1 MRKNL
6 IPSRS
11 AQPIALNRRS
21 RVSLSRLRDDT
32 SAVALVEFAF
42 SLPLLMVFMS
52 SGLELVNY
60 VIAVKRIGEISV
72 MVADNASRM
81 GAQSA
86 NTNKPISE
94 AEINDVFIGAD
105 LQGSGLNLSAN
116 SRIILSSLQQNATG
130 GQTIKWQRCFGTLAH
145 ASSYGVQGDGASN
158 NSFPGM
164 GPASN
169 RVTAS
174 AGTAVMV
181 VEVTYRYR
189 RLVPIIQL
197 PLRDITETTAFNVR
211 DSRDL
216 TQVYNT
222 EGVTVSTC

>member
-1 MRKNL
+1 MRKAAVL
-6 IPSRS
+6 ASTAS
-11 AQPIALNRRS
+11 VTLQNRRAEA
-21 RVSLSRLRDDT
+21 VLSRLHRDT

-42 SLPLLMVFMS
+42 AMPLLMVFMS

-60 VIAVKRIGEISV
+60 VIAVKQIGEISV

-105 LQGSGLNLSAN
+105 LQGSGLSMSTN

-130 GQTIKWQRCFGTLAH
+130 GQTIKWQRCFGTYPH

-181 VEVTYRYR
+181 VEVTYHYR

-222 EGVTVSTC
+222 EAVTVSSC